1 MQLPRGT
8 FQGIKK
14 DIGWADLL
22 EELQGMRFTG
32 SVNFEVDRKVVNLVF
47 RRGKM
52 ILSEFGSEKGDAAL
66 GCMTG
71 LGDRNVDASLSEMT
85 EPQLSLAL
93 EFNPESRIQ
102 SSSRS
107 PRAATEENAINIQPA
122 RTEKPR
128 EIPRE
133 SIASETKLPVPP
145 VPPVPL
151 VPPVS
156 STGPSEVISLVE
168 AIERGH
174 AGGEPEK
181 PAPIQMAGPPGE
193 RYSNQNTVADLEE
206 TEDDASMARDLR
218 ALDEMDLDGMSDK
231 IRSNCRFIVERLN
244 LGHLIENETTNEK

>member
-14 DIGWADLL
+14 DIGWEVLL

-47 RRGKM
+47 RKGKM
-52 ILSEFGSEKGDAAL
+52 ILSEFGSDKGDAAL
-66 GCMTG
+66 ECMTG

-85 EPQLSLAL
+85 DPQLSLAV

-102 SSSRS
+102 NSSRT
-107 PRAATEENAINIQPA
+107 PRAAPEEKAINIQPA
-122 RTEKPR
+122 RPEEPR
-128 EIPRE
+128 EIPQE
-133 SIASETKLPVPP
+133 SIANVTKIP
-145 VPPVPL
+145 

-181 PAPIQMAGPPGE
+181 PAPLPVAGPPGE
-193 RYSNQNTVADLEE
+193 SYSNQKKVEDLEE
-206 TEDDASMARDLR
+206 TEDNESMARDLR
-218 ALDEMDLDGMSDK
+218 ALDSMDLDGMSDK
-231 IRSNCRFIVERLN
+231 IRTNCRFIVEKLN
-244 LGHLIENETTNEK
+244 LGHLIEDETTNEK

>member
-47 RRGKM
+47 RKGKM
-52 ILSEFGSEKGDAAL
+52 VLSEFGSDKGDAAL
-66 GCMTG
+66 ECMTG
-71 LGDRNVDASLSEMT
+71 LGGRNVDASLSEMT
-85 EPQLSLAL
+85 DPQLSLAL

-102 SSSRS
+102 NSSRT
-107 PRAATEENAINIQPA
+107 PRAAPEEKAINIQPA
-122 RTEKPR
+122 RPGEPR
-128 EIPRE
+128 EIPQE
-133 SIASETKLPVPP
+133 SIANVTKIP
-145 VPPVPL
+145 

-181 PAPIQMAGPPGE
+181 PAPIPVAGPPGE
-193 RYSNQNTVADLEE
+193 RYSNQKKVEDLEE
-206 TEDDASMARDLR
+206 TEDNESMARDLR
-218 ALDEMDLDGMSDK
+218 ALDSMDLDGMSDK
-231 IRSNCRFIVERLN
+231 IRTNCRFIVEKLN
-244 LGHLIENETTNEK
+244 LGHLIEDETTNEK